1 MLKIDDEFCLSA
13 DQQNFRLVRK
23 RKAGER
29 PGGKEKKNDTVEET
43 VGYFISVES
52 AIRRYRR
59 ERMRDWVEHDRM
71 TLETLCD
78 RIQKMDEE
86 LARKLD
92 RLKELVPA
100 KGKSEKTRKRG
111 EADE

>member
-43 VGYFISVES
+43 VG
-52 AIRRYRR
+52 
-59 ERMRDWVEHDRM
+59 
-71 TLETLCD
+71 
-78 RIQKMDEE
+78 
-86 LARKLD
+86 
-92 RLKELVPA
+92 
-100 KGKSEKTRKRG
+100 
-111 EADE
+111 